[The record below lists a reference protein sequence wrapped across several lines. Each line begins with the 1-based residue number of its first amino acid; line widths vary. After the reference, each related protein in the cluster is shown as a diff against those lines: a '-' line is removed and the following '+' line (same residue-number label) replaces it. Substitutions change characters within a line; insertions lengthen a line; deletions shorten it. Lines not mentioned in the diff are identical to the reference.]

1 MAFNHLPAGA
11 HDAFGPLSRTP
22 VTHSVPM
29 ANTHGPGRPTVPTD
43 PRPTPDAVLDRLS
56 RGPSRAARITHT
68 EHLPPRAGRHAVWP
82 DRIRTDVV
90 AAIGSAGIDHPWEHQ
105 AAAAELALDGT
116 SVVVATGTASG
127 KSLAY
132 LAPVLSAL
140 ADGAEAPN
148 GRGATA
154 LYLAPTKA
162 LAADQRRAVREL
174 AAPLG
179 SAVRPAVYDG
189 DTPVEEREW
198 VRQYANYVLTNP
210 DMLHRGILPAHPRWS
225 SFLRALRYVV
235 IDECHTYRGVF
246 GSHVA
251 QVLRRLRRLC
261 ARYGAEPVFLLASA
275 TASDPAAAA
284 SRLTGVRVIE
294 ITDDASPRGEVVFA
308 LWEPPLLTELRGE
321 KGAPVRRTATA
332 ETADLLT
339 DLVVQGVRTVAFV
352 RSRRGAELISV
363 ITQERLASVDR
374 SLARRVAAYRGG
386 YLPEE
391 RRALERALHSGELLG
406 LAATTALEL
415 GVDVSGLD
423 AVLITGYPGTRASLW
438 QQAGRAGRSGQGAL
452 AVLIA
457 RDDPLDTYL
466 VHHPEALFQRPVE
479 ATVLDPD
486 NPYVLAPHL
495 CAAAA
500 ELPLTDAD
508 LNLFGP
514 ATEDLLPQL
523 EAAKLLRR
531 RATAWHW
538 TRRERASDLTDIR
551 GGGGR
556 PVQIVEA
563 STGRL
568 LGTVDE
574 SAAHTA
580 VHEGAVHLHQG
591 RTYLVKHLDLEGS
604 AALVEQADPPFST
617 TARDTTSIS
626 VLETETEIP
635 WGSARLCFGSVE
647 VTNQVVSYLRRK
659 LITGE
664 VLGEAKLDL
673 PPRTLR
679 TRAVWWTVT
688 EDQLDEARINPEILG
703 GALHAAEHASIGM
716 LPLFATCDRWDIGGV
731 SVPLHPDTLLPTV
744 FVYDGH
750 PGGAGFAERAFN
762 TARAWL
768 TATRDAIAACECE
781 AGCPSCIQSPK
792 CGNGNE
798 PLHKRGAVRLLTRL
812 LSESPATPG
821 TPPAAPAEPSEA

>member
-11 HDAFGPLSRTP
+11 HDALGPLSRTP

-29 ANTHGPGRPTVPTD
+29 ANTHRPGRPTAPAD
-43 PRPTPDAVLDRLS
+43 PRPTPGTVLDRLS
-56 RGPSRAARITHT
+56 RGSSRAARITHT

-90 AAIGSAGIDHPWEHQ
+90 AAIRAAGIEHPWEHQ
-105 AAAAELALDGT
+105 AAVAELALDGE

-179 SAVRPAVYDG
+179 TAVRPAAYDG

-210 DMLHRGILPAHPRWS
+210 DMLHRGILPAHARWS

-261 ARYGAEPVFLLASA
+261 ARYGSDPVFLLASA
-275 TASDPAAAA
+275 TAGDPAGAA
-284 SRLTGVRVIE
+284 SRLTGKRVIE
-294 ITDDASPRGEVVFA
+294 ITDDASPRGELVFA
-308 LWEPPLLTELRGE
+308 LWEPPLLSELRGE
-321 KGAPVRRTATA
+321 RGAPVRRTATA

-352 RSRRGAELISV
+352 RSRRGAELIAV
-363 ITQERLASVDR
+363 IAQERLAEVDR
-374 SLARRVAAYRGG
+374 SLVRRVAAYRGG

-466 VHHPEALFQRPVE
+466 VHHPEALFRRPVE

-495 CAAAA
+495 CAAAS
-500 ELPLTDAD
+500 ELPLTEAD
-508 LNLFGP
+508 LELFGP
-514 ATEDLLPQL
+514 ASRELLPQL

-538 TRRERASDLTDIR
+538 TRRERACDLTDIR

-574 SAAHTA
+574 SAAHSA

-591 RTYLVKHLDLEGS
+591 RTYLVEHLDLEGS
-604 AALVEQADPPFST
+604 AALVEEADPPYST

-635 WGSARLCFGSVE
+635 WGAARLCYGSVE

-688 EDQLDEARINPEILG
+688 EDQLDEARIHPEILG
-703 GALHAAEHASIGM
+703 GALHAAEHASIGL

-750 PGGAGFAERAFN
+750 PGGAGFAERAFH

-781 AGCPSCIQSPK
+781 SGCPSCIQSPK
-792 CGNGNE
+792 CGNGND
-798 PLHKRGAVRLLTRL
+798 PLHKRGAIRLLTRL
-812 LSESPATPG
+812 L
-821 TPPAAPAEPSEA
+821 AEPPITQPPGPSLS